1 MCRND
6 GCAHV
11 NDGSTATC
19 VKCNSL
25 IQPANWMC
33 DGCGSVNYMLRNQC
47 FSCHAGIQP
56 TWLCMGCRTRS
67 SVYSMDCRKCGEQR
81 QPCAAAHATPH
92 PPARPPAARGGLG
105 GGTARTVVANWCG
118 GGGGAGGQPSAAA
131 NATAN
136 RRAGARRAGDWMCSV
151 CHKLNHGNRTEC
163 FACEA
168 PRRTEAELNGVAG
181 HSAVLGDSNWV
192 CRSCAASNFR
202 TRTSCWQCAA
212 QAPRGGLA
220 PSSGI
225 DQAEAQNRPDI
236 AQEGFQPTEQPG
248 SDGSEKKPP
257 AAEKKVWLSRE
268 DQMEDNDWVCARC
281 MHKNFRN
288 QKDCFRCFAPK
299 TVAPV
304 SRVVVKPKVKNFKL

>member
-6 GCAHV
+6 SCAHV

-81 QPCAAAHATPH
+81 
-92 PPARPPAARGGLG
+92 
-105 GGTARTVVANWCG
+105 
-118 GGGGAGGQPSAAA
+118 QPSAAA

-236 AQEGFQPTEQPG
+236 AQEGFQPTEQPPG